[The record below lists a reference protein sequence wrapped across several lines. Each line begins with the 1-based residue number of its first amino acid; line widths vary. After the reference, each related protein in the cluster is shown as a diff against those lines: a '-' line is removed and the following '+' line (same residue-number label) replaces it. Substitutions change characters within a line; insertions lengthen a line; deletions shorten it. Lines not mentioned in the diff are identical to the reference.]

1 MFVFGL
7 NAISQN
13 RISGIILNQE
23 NQKPVKDISVKSG
36 ALETKTDNKG
46 FFELKNLPVGKNNI
60 IISSDDFEQI
70 TEDFEISENEDKD
83 LGTFVLRAKGAVS
96 EDLEGI
102 SEVDLDFDDG
112 NTGQYISGI
121 LSSSSDIFVSTAG
134 FVFSYAFFKMRGYDS
149 EYSDIY
155 MNGILMNDAENER
168 ASFSDWGGLND
179 LTRNKEIAPGISSS
193 EFAFGNIGGSTNI
206 NTRASLIRKQ
216 NKLTYS
222 YTNRSYHQRLML
234 TYATGLMKNNW
245 AVAFNASRRWA
256 VEGYVPGT
264 FFDQWAYSVAIE
276 KKINKKHSIAL
287 TGIAS
292 PSRKGMQA
300 ASTQEVYDLMGTKY
314 YNPNWGYQNGEV
326 RNARVKSNNQPFGI
340 LTHYFTPTPKFNL
353 TTSIGYSSGK
363 DGYTALNWFNAA
375 DPRPDYYRYL
385 PNYKPIGGTVDP
397 YISGIITENWK
408 TDPSTSQ
415 LDWDKFYQY
424 NYLLTLEGKPAN
436 YTIENRIDQQKQL
449 SFNSLYRYYLNDI
462 ITITGG
468 ISYRKYKGRHYK
480 VMEDLLDVTGNS
492 YWIDIDKFALRDSSD
507 ENFAQNDINN
517 PNRVIKE
524 GDKFGYDYEILNN
537 FAQLWSQ
544 ADFNLNKFD
553 IYIGAKGSYTEFWR
567 NGYMKNGKAP
577 ENSYGKSAKVNF
589 TNYGIKAG
597 VTYKIS
603 GRHYIVANAGYITSP
618 PNSRTSYL
626 SPRIKDNLVKDL
638 ENEII
643 KTGDINYVARFPR
656 FKTRITLYQTYIYNQ
671 VTNESFYLDNPLF
684 GSNSTSFVN
693 FISQGINKSHQGIEF
708 GSDFKASSS
717 ISLNGVIAYGDHR
730 YTSRPNVTVTY
741 ENGIYPD
748 ASYTTYLKN
757 FYVTGTPQIAGSAG
771 IKYMHP
777 KYWFLNVNWNY
788 FGKSYLSFNPDR
800 RTEQATKGLGEG
812 DPLIAIITEP
822 ERLPDG
828 YTLDASL
835 GKSLKYKKYYFNIN
849 FSVSNILNNQD
860 IITGGYEQK
869 RYSYEDHDISR
880 FPPKYFYGKGR
891 TYYLNFSVRF

>member
-1 MFVFGL
+1 MFTVGIYAF
-7 NAISQN
+7 SQN
-13 RISGIILNQE
+13 RISGIIVNQE
-23 NQKPVKDISVKSG
+23 NQKPIKDVSVKVNES
-36 ALETKTDNKG
+36 EVKTDKSG
-46 FFELKNLPVGKNNI
+46 FFELKNLPEGKLAI
-60 IISSDDFEQI
+60 LIYSDEFEPI
-70 TEDFEISENEDKD
+70 NETFELSANEDKD

-112 NTGQYISGI
+112 NSGQYISGI
-121 LSSSSDIFVSTAG
+121 LQSSSDVFVSTAG
-134 FVFSYAFFKMRGYDS
+134 FVLSYAFFKMRGYDS
-149 EYSDIY
+149 EYTDIY

-222 YTNRSYHQRLML
+222 YTNRSYRQRLMY
-234 TYATGLMKNNW
+234 TYSTGLMKNNL
-245 AVAFNASRRWA
+245 AVALNVSRRWA
-256 VEGYVPGT
+256 EEGYIPGT
-264 FFDQWAYSVAIE
+264 FYDQWAYSLAVE
-276 KKINKKHSIAL
+276 KKINKKHSIAF

-300 ASTQEVYDLMGTKY
+300 AATQEVYDLMDTKY
-314 YNPNWGYQNGEV
+314 YNPNWGYQDGKM
-326 RNARVKSNNQPFGI
+326 RNAKVKTNNQPFAI
-340 LTHYFTPTPKFNL
+340 LTHYFTPNQKLSLN
-353 TTSIGYSSGK
+353 TSIGYTNGK
-363 DGYTALNWFNAA
+363 DGYTSLNWFNAA

-385 PNYKPIGGTVDP
+385 PSYKPNGIAPDP
-397 YISGIITENWK
+397 AITALITENWK
-408 TDPSTSQ
+408 TDETTSQ
-415 LDWDKFYQY
+415 INWDEFYYY
-424 NYLLTLEGKPAN
+424 NYLLSLEGKPAN
-436 YTIENRIDQQKQL
+436 YTVENRIDQQKQL
-449 SFNSLYRYYLNDI
+449 SFNSLFRYYLNDL
-462 ITITGG
+462 ITLTGG

-480 VMEDLLDVTGNS
+480 VMEDLLDITGNS
-492 YWIDIDKFALRDSSD
+492 YWIDIDKYALRDSSD

-517 PNRVIKE
+517 PNKIIKE

-537 FAQLWSQ
+537 FAQMWAQ
-544 ADFNLNKFD
+544 ADFNFNKFD
-553 IYIGAKGSYTEFWR
+553 VYVGGKASYTEFWR
-567 NGYMKNGKAP
+567 NGYMKNGRAP

-603 GRHYIVANAGYITSP
+603 GRHYIVANAAYITNP

-626 SPRIKDNLVKDL
+626 APRIKDNLVKNL
-638 ENEII
+638 ESEII

-656 FKTRITLYQTYIYNQ
+656 FKTRVTLFQTYIDNQ
-671 VTNESFYLDNPLF
+671 ITSESFFLDNALF
-684 GSNSTSFVN
+684 GNSGSFVN
-693 FISQGINKSHQGIEF
+693 FISQDIDKSHQGIEI
-708 GSDFKASSS
+708 GADLKATST
-717 ISLNGVIAYGDHR
+717 ISFNGVIAYGDHR
-730 YTSRPNVTVTY
+730 YISRPNVTVTY
-741 ENGIYPD
+741 ENGMNPD
-748 ASYTTYLKN
+748 SSYQTYLKN
-757 FYVTGTPQIAGSAG
+757 FYVTGTPQIAGSFG

-777 KYWFLNVNWNY
+777 KYWFFNANVNY

-800 RTEQATKGLGEG
+800 RTEEATKGLGEG

-822 ERLPDG
+822 EKLPDG
-828 YTLDASL
+828 YTVDLSL

-849 FSVSNILNNQD
+849 FSVSNILNNRG

-869 RYSYEDHDISR
+869 RFSYDDHDVTK